1 MNYNRLISFIW
12 PNLVGVLAAT
22 IVSFV
27 IGAIWYAPPVFG
39 KMWMM
44 SLGKTEEWLK
54 KNRNRSVVLGFIANL
69 LTAYLLGVFVKSL
82 GSASWA
88 DGAEVAFI
96 AWLAF
101 PLSIH
106 FTSYVFEGRQSK
118 LFGIDL
124 VHSLIIF
131 LVMGAILGV
140 WA

>member
-1 MNYNRLISFIW
+1 LISLIW
-12 PNLVGVLAAT
+12 PNLVGVVAAT

-27 IGAIWYAPPVFG
+27 IGAVWFAPQVFG

-44 SLGKTEEWLK
+44 SLGKTEDWWK
-54 KNRNRSVVLGFIANL
+54 KNRNRSVVLGFLANL

-82 GSASWA
+82 GSANWA

-101 PLSIH
+101 PASIH
-106 FTSYVFEGRQSK
+106 FTSWVFEGRANR
-118 LFGIDL
+118 LFGIDF
-124 VHSLIIF
+124 VHSLVIF

-140 WA
+140 LA